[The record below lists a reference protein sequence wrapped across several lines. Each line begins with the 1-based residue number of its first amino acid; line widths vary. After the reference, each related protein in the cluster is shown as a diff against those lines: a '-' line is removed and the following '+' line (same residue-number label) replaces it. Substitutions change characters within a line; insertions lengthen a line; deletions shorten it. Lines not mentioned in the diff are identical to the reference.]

1 MLRVCVAV
9 QAILALM
16 ERLKKDKKLPDG
28 KRLYVKL
35 GCRGDW
41 PDIQEPSWVPPDLNP
56 AA

>member
-1 MLRVCVAV
+1 MSCVV
-9 QAILALM
+9 QAILALN

-41 PDIQEPSWVPPDLNP
+41 PDIQEPSWQPPELTTV
-56 AA
+56 A